1 MKDRLQASF
10 FALLCATAFL
20 TAACGSS
27 GSDSAPLTPGAVEI
41 QAGDGLS
48 FNSPHITV
56 AAGTTVRWRN
66 VGQEHGHTVTSG
78 TSSKAADRPGAE
90 FDAELPQG
98 GTFEFV
104 FDEVGDHP
112 YFCRPHEAMGMKG
125 VVTVIP
131 AGTDAGTASSAAS
144 GDASDAGSGGGYG
157 Y

>member
-1 MKDRLQASF
+1 MRDRLQASF
-10 FALLCATAFL
+10 PAWFFAAAFL
-20 TAACGSS
+20 TGACGSS

-41 QAGDGLS
+41 QAGDALS
-48 FNSPHITV
+48 FNQPHITV

-66 VGQEHGHTVTSG
+66 VGQEHGHTITSG
-78 TSSKAADRPGAE
+78 VSSKAADRPGAE

-125 VVTVIP
+125 VITVTA
-131 AGTDAGTASSAAS
+131 AGTDAGTAKSTGP
-144 GDASDAGSGGGYG
+144 GDGVDGGSGGYG